1 LSRVTGREGLKVLKN
16 PNLDSREIKLEFAIK
31 GMDFLTAGEASSNI
45 KHTLQL
51 IGFSPAVIRRA
62 AIAAYEAEMNI
73 VIHGCN
79 GVLKTWITPD
89 RIELVAADSGP
100 GIPDI
105 NLAMQE
111 GYSTAPDHIREM
123 GFGAGM
129 GLPNIKNCA
138 DRFSLES
145 KVNEGTTLTV
155 VIYSQK

>member
-1 LSRVTGREGLKVLKN
+1 LKENNPSAKNVT
-16 PNLDSREIKLEFAIK
+16 LEYPVK
-31 GMDFLTAGEASSNI
+31 GMDFLAAGEASSNI

-51 IGFSPAVIRRA
+51 IGFSPEIIRRA

-73 VIHGCN
+73 VIHAN
-79 GVLKTWITPD
+79 EGVLRTVIKPD
-89 RIELVAADSGP
+89 KIELVAEDTGP

-105 NLAMQE
+105 DLAMKE

-138 DRFSLES
+138 DEFIIDSTPG
-145 KVNEGTTLTV
+145 KGTKLRV
-155 VIYSQK
+155 VIYNQ